1 MSSTGVFAGVQAVDR
16 MMRAQGY
23 DLDGSLMLALLGW
36 IGRGIGNGLDSA
48 AAYCQKR
55 YEIYR
60 RKGRYW
66 DEKRLADA
74 KQAFIDGIHALSANP
89 DPSAFFLGYDRR
101 YMALV
106 NQFKHA
112 QEAIWREA
120 RERTRAELARNPT
133 PPPWLAPRAEARRTE
148 FRRRRERAWSR
159 WFTAVRDAIARGFA
173 PPPAPGERRRSGP
186 PIRRLCRATIHPMP
200 DIRDVIEAYRA
211 ARGRG
216 RVEEKIRCGSLL
228 LDAEAG
234 VDSSLIRSEAGE
246 IVGRK
251 PGLRGWIGDR
261 APWLLKHYVSLMQ
274 YRRLAQAFREAH
286 GLRDPHPAT
295 LLLDDAAPR
304 IFPQPLRGR
313 LEAARREAKALL
325 ASEVGRTV
333 KDFRQALARREWRR
347 TG

>member
-1 MSSTGVFAGVQAVDR
+1 MPSTGVFEGVQAVDR

-23 DLDGSLMLALLGW
+23 TDGALTLALINW
-36 IGRGIGNGLDSA
+36 IDHGVDEFIHEA
-48 AAYCQKR
+48 AVFFQKR
-55 YEIYR
+55 YDLFR

-74 KQAFIDGIHALSANP
+74 KQAFIDGVRALSANP
-89 DPSAFFLGYDRR
+89 DSKSRFHGYDRR

-106 NQFKHA
+106 NQFKHT
-112 QEAIWREA
+112 QEAIYREA
-120 RERTRAELARNPT
+120 RERTRAELAKRSA
-133 PPPWLAPRAEARRTE
+133 PPPWLGPRAQARRAE
-148 FRRRRERAWSR
+148 FRRRREHAWTR
-159 WFTAVRDAIARGFA
+159 WFVAVRDAVARGFE
-173 PPPAPGERRRSGP
+173 PPPAPGEHRRSGP
-186 PIRRLCRATIHPMP
+186 PIRRLCRSSINPMP
-200 DIRDVIEAYRA
+200 DIKDIVEAYHA

-216 RVEEKIRCGSLL
+216 RVAEKIRCGSLL

-234 VDSSLIRSEAGE
+234 VDSSLIRTEAGE

-325 ASEVGRTV
+325 ESAAGRTV
-333 KDFRQALARREWRR
+333 EDFRQALARREWRR

>member
-1 MSSTGVFAGVQAVDR
+1 MPGTLYLCATP
-16 MMRAQGY
+16 
-23 DLDGSLMLALLGW
+23 
-36 IGRGIGNGLDSA
+36 IGNLEDITLRVLRTLKEADLIA
-48 AAYCQKR
+48 AEDTRTSGHLLAHFGIETPTISYHKFNEKER
-55 YEIYR
+55 GPELV
-60 RKGRYW
+60 GRL
-66 DEKRLADA
+66 LAGANIALITDA
-74 KQAFIDGIHALSANP
+74 GTPAIS
-89 DPSAFFLGYDRR
+89 DPGF
-101 YMALV
+101 
-106 NQFKHA
+106 N
-112 QEAIWREA
+112 
-120 RERTRAELARNPT
+120 LA
-133 PPPWLAPRAEARRTE
+133 
-148 FRRRRERAWSR
+148 
-159 WFTAVRDAIARGFA
+159 RDAIARGFA

-295 LLLDDAAPR
+295 LLLDDDAPR